1 MQKIR
6 KKIRKEE
13 KTVFNLLSDTDK
25 QLIKNYI
32 KAFVY
37 SGSARVSPDSAEPLE
52 HILRFWSEN
61 KKYLYQMFGNNFIL
75 EQPVI
80 IARPEQDIEN
90 ELCDA
95 LGEIE
100 MSTFVKEFGNL
111 FIDGIG
117 PLRSL
122 YGNGDYGDYYTIY
135 GLASSPYYLTHPYD
149 LSHPIHFPLPNG
161 KGVKFE
167 KGCNIIRMLGKIA
180 RAYGIDSFEN
190 FRLKHSQILNNKNLS
205 GDLCL
210 SIHPLDFMTMSDN
223 DCDWDTCM
231 SWQQNGCYRSGT
243 VECMNSSCVI
253 VAYLKSKFDM
263 SIPGGTWNS
272 KKWRSLFIVKD
283 NVITSIKGYPY
294 LNLEL
299 NHKVLEWLRELSGR
313 EYGPVI
319 DYQYDNGNIYHTDDS
334 EDPLY
339 SITFTTEYHH
349 MYNDFGCQEHSGI
362 FCSDEV
368 IKWQNGRKFYEYPSI
383 RYAGP
388 LVCLH
393 CGSVNNESDNEE
405 ELLCAKCSC
414 TITCA
419 CCGEYITGDVFTLD
433 EYNFCSECYNDCR
446 LEDPI
451 SGEDCY
457 EPRAIKLFLVPDGID
472 LPDVNNWRWSN
483 NPICHYIYIKVA
495 GNWYENRDNL
505 EHCDKFKCNSLQVY
519 QYHWSTALYVRPSD
533 LTEAGFKMFE
543 ETLEYNE
550 YDSFEQYYEDC
561 KI

>member
-1 MQKIR
+1 M
-6 KKIRKEE
+6 
-13 KTVFNLLSDTDK
+13 FNLLSDTDK

-32 KAFVY
+32 KAFAY
-37 SGSARVSPDSAEPLE
+37 SDSARVFPDSAESLE

-61 KKYLYQMFGNNFIL
+61 KKHLYQMFGNNFIL
-75 EQPVI
+75 EQPVTVT
-80 IARPEQDIEN
+80 RPEQDIED

-95 LGEIE
+95 LDEIE

-111 FIDGIG
+111 IIDGKG
-117 PLRSL
+117 PLRTL
-122 YGNGDYGDYYTIY
+122 YRNSDYSDQYSIY
-135 GLASSPYYLTHPYD
+135 SLASSPYYLTHPYD
-149 LSHPIHFPLPNG
+149 FPNPSYFPLPNG
-161 KGVKFE
+161 KEVKFE

-180 RAYGIDSFEN
+180 RAYEIDSFEN
-190 FRLKHSQILNNKNLS
+190 FRLKHSQILNNKKLS

-231 SWQQNGCYRSGT
+231 SWQQNGCFRSGT
-243 VECMNSSCVI
+243 VECMNSDCVI
-253 VAYLKSKFDM
+253 VAYLKSKDDM

-272 KKWRSLFIVKD
+272 KKWRSLFIVKN

-294 LNLEL
+294 LNFEL
-299 NHKVLEWLRELSGR
+299 NHKVLEWLRELSNC
-313 EYGPVI
+313 EYGPII
-319 DYQYDNGNIYHTDDS
+319 DYQYDEGYIHQINGG
-334 EDPLY
+334 EDPIY
-339 SITFTTEYHH
+339 MITFTTEGHH

-362 FCSDEV
+362 FCSDEA
-368 IKWQNGRKFYEYPSI
+368 IKYHRGKKRYEYHPHI
-383 RYAGP
+383 HYAGP

-393 CGSVNNESDNEE
+393 CGSVDNESNNEE
-405 ELLCAKCSC
+405 ELLCDDCAC

-419 CCGEYITGDVFTLD
+419 CCGEYITGEVFPLD
-433 EYNFCSECYNDCR
+433 EYNFCADCYNDCR

-472 LPDVNNWRWSN
+472 LPTTNNWRWNN
-483 NPICHYIYIKVA
+483 NPISRCIYVKVA
-495 GNWYENRDNL
+495 GDWYVNRDNL
-505 EHCDKFKCNSLQVY
+505 EHCDKFKCDSLQVY
-519 QYHWSTALYVRPSD
+519 HYGWNTSLYVQPSD

-543 ETLEYNE
+543 EALEDNE
-550 YDSFEQYYEDC
+550 YDSFEQYYKDY